1 MMQPECVACHNTHPD
16 SPKRD
21 WKVGDVRG
29 LQEVEVRLPLATD
42 IFAFRHLLAYVGC
55 TLTLGLA
62 TIGLQRRQ
70 AAVIRRVNGELERAN
85 GFLAEVSGKLARY
98 LPPQLFDAI
107 FKGAKDV
114 TVATERKKLTVFFAD
129 IAEFTE
135 AAERLQPEELTA
147 LLNEYLTEM
156 SRIAVAHGAT
166 VDKFVGDAIVGF
178 FGDPETRGAAEDA
191 KACLEMALAM
201 RARAAEL
208 AVGWARR
215 GIERPF
221 RIRIGINTG
230 FCNVGNF
237 GSEDRLAYTIVG
249 AAVNLAARLQ
259 ALAEPGG
266 IVLGRETWALVRDL
280 VCTRPLP
287 AVVVKGI
294 AAPVVPYAVEGL
306 VGDAGPLSVVIDEHV
321 AGLDLFVDTGAV
333 PDGAAERAA
342 RRLREAAAALE
353 ARREARAAPNT
364 R

>member
-1 MMQPECVACHNTHPD
+1 M
-16 SPKRD
+16 
-21 WKVGDVRG
+21 RG

-42 IFAFRHLLAYVGC
+42 VFAFRHLLAYVGC

-107 FKGAKDV
+107 FKGAKDA

-178 FGDPETRGAAEDA
+178 FGDPETRGSAEDA

-201 RARAAEL
+201 RARA
-208 AVGWARR
+208 R
-215 GIERPF
+215 GA
-221 RIRIGINTG
+221 GG
-230 FCNVGNF
+230 G
-237 GSEDRLAYTIVG
+237 VG
-249 AAVNLAARLQ
+249 AARRRAAVPNPDRDQHGLLQCRQLRQRGPARLHDRRGGG
-259 ALAEPGG
+259 EPRGAAAGAGG
-266 IVLGRETWALVRDL
+266 AGRDRARPRDL
-280 VCTRPLP
+280 GAGARP
-287 AVVVKGI
+287 
-294 AAPVVPYAVEGL
+294 GL
-306 VGDAGPLSVVIDEHV
+306 
-321 AGLDLFVDTGAV
+321 
-333 PDGAAERAA
+333 
-342 RRLREAAAALE
+342 RRGRC
-353 ARREARAAPNT
+353 RRWW
-364 R
+364 